1 MPWASTFLQDM
12 LSLRPRYRKGRI
24 FKLAKD
30 TNPCSGTLQLSQDPA
45 GPQEVVS
52 SSPHRAFEASLGVLF
67 PCLVLQTSQGLPQV
81 LGASPPLGPPDQ
93 LLTLPYFL
101 PTSADTCLGPIWD
114 HVQGGICTMGTR
126 YPQHSIL
133 PWVPIYA
140 TQLQGGRLWSEGNMG
155 VHSQSRILG
164 TSREAR
170 TAFSRPAGGP
180 TFSDKTTTAFP
191 VLSKVWMTGQGAA
204 ALQLGQLWPTLS
216 SPCLTSTWPQGSH
229 CPPSQQSVVSI
240 VFHSLPILTVHST
253 ATPAWLSTATPAWL
267 GQSEVTSGLLP
278 T

>member
-1 MPWASTFLQDM
+1 M
-12 LSLRPRYRKGRI
+12 
-24 FKLAKD
+24 FKE
-30 TNPCSGTLQLSQDPA
+30 G
-45 GPQEVVS
+45 
-52 SSPHRAFEASLGVLF
+52 
-67 PCLVLQTSQGLPQV
+67 
-81 LGASPPLGPPDQ
+81 
-93 LLTLPYFL
+93 FL
-101 PTSADTCLGPIWD
+101 PWE
-114 HVQGGICTMGTR
+114 QGIPNTAYSPGFPSMPPSCKVG
-126 YPQHSIL
+126 H
-133 PWVPIYA
+133 
-140 TQLQGGRLWSEGNMG
+140 LWSEGNMG

-180 TFSDKTTTAFP
+180 IFSDKTTPAFP

-204 ALQLGQLWPTLS
+204 ALQLGQLRPTLS

-253 ATPAWLSTATPAWL
+253 ATPAWL